1 MWHFDVTPCVIQPEL
16 CNEKPTN
23 NNNAETIFY
32 FGWFLPCTPPASS
45 QMGHIG
51 CKKVLAALH
60 VVTNR
65 YCRVFEYGA
74 DSDKASDHWQ
84 PGQS

>member
-1 MWHFDVTPCVIQPEL
+1 MPKPSFILDDFCLAPRQPVVRSL
-16 CNEKPTN
+16 
-23 NNNAETIFY
+23 A
-32 FGWFLPCTPPASS
+32 
-45 QMGHIG
+45 HIG
-51 CKKVLAALH
+51 CKKSWLLPSY

-74 DSDKASDHWQ
+74 DSNEVSDHWR

>member
-1 MWHFDVTPCVIQPEL
+1 MPKPSFILDDFCPAPRQPVVR
-16 CNEKPTN
+16 
-23 NNNAETIFY
+23 
-32 FGWFLPCTPPASS
+32 WV
-45 QMGHIG
+45 HIG